1 MEIKMKKVLLTSAL
15 LLSIGSVQAAETAQA
30 PRWDSVSV
38 SYQSVDVENETL
50 TGFGI
55 AGSKLLGESFFI
67 TGGLSNA
74 SDDIRISNES
84 VEVDL
89 NTLSV
94 GLGYRQ
100 PISQN
105 TDVFGVVSYEDMEA
119 EAKYQGNSVSA
130 GDNGYGFK
138 VGVRSIVTEQV
149 ELGASIQYIDISE
162 DSDTVFAVS
171 ALYNFT
177 ERFSAG
183 IGYSKAEDVNTL
195 SVSAYYFF

>member
-1 MEIKMKKVLLTSAL
+1 MKKIVFTSTL
-15 LLSIGSVQAAETAQA
+15 LLSMGSVQAAETAQA
-30 PRWDSVSV
+30 PRWDNVSV
-38 SYQSVDVENETL
+38 SYQSVDVENKTL

-74 SDDIRISNES
+74 SDDIKTSNGN
-84 VEVDL
+84 VDL
-89 NTLSV
+89 DFNTKTL
-94 GLGYRQ
+94 GLGYRL
-100 PISQN
+100 PLSHN

-119 EAKYQGNSVSA
+119 EVKYQGNSVSG
-130 GDNGYGFK
+130 GDNGYGFE
-138 VGVRSIVTEQV
+138 VGVRSMVTEHV
-149 ELGASIQYIDISE
+149 ELGASIQYIDKSE

-183 IGYSKAEDVNTL
+183 IGYSKAEDLNTF